1 MEFCETVKDDCR
13 VVEPTTDAVSAEEE
27 NEDADGSADEWVD
40 FASTLKPTTRLF
52 ACDATNGRSKG
63 DGADTEDEKEPDDGM
78 GFDDC
83 RVMTAG
89 GCGGSE
95 NP

>member
-1 MEFCETVKDDCR
+1 MVA
-13 VVEPTTDAVSAEEE
+13 PTTDAVSAE
-27 NEDADGSADEWVD
+27 ADDEGADDSADAEVD
-40 FASTLKPTTRLF
+40 LVSTLKPTTRLF
-52 ACDATNGRSKG
+52 ACDATNGRSRG
-63 DGADTEDEKEPDDGM
+63 DGADTDDDREAVDGM

-83 RVMTAG
+83 RVIKEG